1 MSKELISSFTTT
13 IEKYEQKNLVELLEG
28 SSMTAS
34 KFKQIVI
41 SELKRSPKLQEV
53 FLKNPASLFASIL
66 HCAEIGLNP
75 SQMIGEFY
83 FIPYKDTITAVLG
96 YKGLLTLLMRS
107 DKVKKI
113 WCEIVYEGDDFEYE
127 LGLEPKLVHAPNHS
141 SIRNS
146 STVKY
151 IYACAKIN
159 DEVIFKV
166 MAKQEIQQIAN
177 MAKYKNDLYFND
189 AKDPEQWM
197 AKKTVLKQLAKL
209 MPRDDDRLKK
219 AVSMDDNIEG
229 GGYLIMDENDT
240 VKLVQ
245 GTVIKEK
252 SNIYQ
257 KLLQNNG
264 TSIST
269 LTGVTAHN
277 GTNSLPNISTTENI
291 VLDL

>member
-1 MSKELISSFTTT
+1 
-13 IEKYEQKNLVELLEG
+13 
-28 SSMTAS
+28 
-34 KFKQIVI
+34 
-41 SELKRSPKLQEV
+41 
-53 FLKNPASLFASIL
+53 
-66 HCAEIGLNP
+66 
-75 SQMIGEFY
+75 
-83 FIPYKDTITAVLG
+83 
-96 YKGLLTLLMRS
+96 MRS

-240 VKLVQ
+240 VKFVQ